1 VAHWRE
7 HVLYETERRRGP
19 LSRGIGRTFIVR
31 SLPPAIVV
39 EMAEGK
45 GTPTSQWEKE
55 PDKRPLW
62 WKRLWARTGVGDK
75 TLWDLLQL
83 LVVPLAL
90 AVIGFWFAAQQDQ
103 RQQHIEKQRAE
114 AERELAVQRAQ
125 DEALQAYLDQM
136 SGLLL
141 ERDLRAS
148 EKGSEVRT
156 LARARTLTVLPRLDG
171 DRKGTVVQF
180 LVEAELVQRGEG
192 GREPIIRL
200 GRADLSG
207 AFLFEANLS
216 GADLSGADLS
226 KADLTGA
233 DLRDANL
240 SCGDPRDFTG
250 YCADL
255 SGAYLDLADLSGA
268 NLNGASLNDASL
280 TRADLSGADLSNGAV
295 LRNAKLTRADL
306 SGADLSLSDLSDANL
321 TRADLSEAVLNGT
334 DFSRAT
340 LIEADLTGANLQ
352 VADITQK
359 QLEQAGSLEGAIMP
373 NGSAYRQEGP

>member
-103 RQQHIEKQRAE
+103 RQQHIENQRAE

-216 GADLSGADLS
+216 GADLS
-226 KADLTGA
+226 
-233 DLRDANL
+233 
-240 SCGDPRDFTG
+240 
-250 YCADL
+250 
-255 SGAYLDLADLSGA
+255 
-268 NLNGASLNDASL
+268 
-280 TRADLSGADLSNGAV
+280 NGAV